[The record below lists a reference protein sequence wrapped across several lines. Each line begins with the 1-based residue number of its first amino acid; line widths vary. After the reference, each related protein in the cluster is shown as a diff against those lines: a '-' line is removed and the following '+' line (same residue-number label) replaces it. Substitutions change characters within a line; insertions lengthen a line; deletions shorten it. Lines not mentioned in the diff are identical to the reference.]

1 MQAEAA
7 VLLRLIREKGELEIP
22 SRGVSMFPLIREGDR
37 CRFVPLTEAPRLG
50 DILLVAEAGG
60 RLVGHRLVRIA
71 GAGEEVLYICKGD
84 SNVNP
89 DAPAVAGQ
97 IIGKLADIRRG
108 RSARSAVQADKG
120 MARFSVQ
127 ADKGMARWWGRLLVR
142 WPGLSRLVRGY
153 LRAERRLGRMRRG
166 KGGYGA
172 ADDPPPARQTGAYE
186 HPRRG
191 KERGSL

>member
-37 CRFVPLTEAPRLG
+37 CRFLPLTEAPHLG

-60 RLVGHRLVRIA
+60 RLVGHRLIRIA
-71 GAGEEVLYICKGD
+71 GAGEEALYICKGD

-97 IIGKLADIRRG
+97 IIGKLTDIRRG
-108 RSARSAVQADKG
+108 RATLRADQG
-120 MARFSVQ
+120 L
-127 ADKGMARWWGRLLVR
+127 ARWWGRLLVR
-142 WPGLSRLVRGY
+142 WPGLSRMVRGY

-166 KGGYGA
+166 K
-172 ADDPPPARQTGAYE
+172 
-186 HPRRG
+186 
-191 KERGSL
+191 ERGAL